1 MSSTSEAIIHLIR
14 FELEKGEAV
23 QTLQQIEISM
33 RLVYTEAR
41 TVKTIGNVISIM
53 GTVAAPFTV
62 GLSLV
67 ATGLGILVN
76 VTSNFEESSQLNS
89 LLKKAQ
95 NKIEKLSK
103 FAQKI
108 IDLTINWGEV
118 VLTLCNTGIPLIKKM
133 LSNMKIIEYIPQQLL
148 TKTITQLQL
157 RSVKIVTRYSIGLT
171 EITVT
176 ETVIT
181 MTKQVSSEVGE
192 HLTKQL
198 GKKLILATFLGVCL
212 GVAIDLFDIIRIWN
226 SGEPEAI
233 KMIQGVIR
241 DLLKEDDDPN

>member
-14 FELEKGEAV
+14 FELKKGEAV

-41 TVKTIGNVISIM
+41 TVKTFGNVISIM

-118 VLTLCNTGIPLIKKM
+118 VLLYAIQ
-133 LSNMKIIEYIPQQLL
+133 E
-148 TKTITQLQL
+148 
-157 RSVKIVTRYSIGLT
+157 
-171 EITVT
+171 
-176 ETVIT
+176 
-181 MTKQVSSEVGE
+181 
-192 HLTKQL
+192 
-198 GKKLILATFLGVCL
+198 FL
-212 GVAIDLFDIIRIWN
+212 
-226 SGEPEAI
+226 
-233 KMIQGVIR
+233 
-241 DLLKEDDDPN
+241 